1 METLRRF
8 QAIVLADLRER
19 TRALRFWVILAVVA
33 ALTWACF
40 PARESGQVAV
50 AIDDARGLYSSAWS
64 GLSLAMVYSTI
75 LAWLGFYLVRGTLVR
90 DFDSR
95 VWQLL
100 VATPMTR
107 AGYLLAKWA
116 SHMVVFCVVL
126 AVGLAVGVV
135 AQWVRAEDR
144 SFDLLE
150 MAKPVLVL
158 TLPALS
164 FTAFFAIAFDMV
176 PFLRRTAG
184 NVLYFFVWLLLFAA
198 ALNTLDPSASEW
210 ARSTWLSDPSGMSL
224 VERQLMQRL
233 PGIAPGLDPASVS
246 VGMNQ
251 IDGPIRVF
259 AWTQW
264 SVGAADLA
272 GRGLWL
278 LMSVLATALLAPFLD
293 RAARHTSVA
302 KASANAGRRLRWLDF
317 ALRPIERG
325 SAGVLVA
332 SELRLVLR
340 GRALWWW
347 AVLAI
352 SAVVQL
358 VAPVQAIAPA
368 VIMAWMMSL
377 DVFGRS
383 LLRERDTRTADLVM
397 TAPHAARRLLGA
409 RIVVALALAVGPALP
424 ALVRLAASSPAVAL
438 GLLVTAAVVALS
450 GLALAALCR
459 SPRPYE
465 LAMVFTAYLGVQ
477 GAGPLAFQAMPPAQL
492 PVVAAVA
499 VACAVVLAVAG
510 PALNRRSGA
519 ALAGRGTAR
528 TSAAGGGIAAP
539 TP

>member
-19 TRALRFWVILAVVA
+19 SRALRFWVILAVMA
-33 ALTWACF
+33 GLTWTCF
-40 PARESGQVAV
+40 PARESGHLAV
-50 AIDDARGLYSSAWS
+50 AIDEARGLYSSAWS
-64 GLSLAMVYSTI
+64 GLSLALVYSSM

-150 MAKPVLVL
+150 MVKPVLVL
-158 TLPALS
+158 TLPSLAI
-164 FTAFFAIAFDMV
+164 TAFFAIAFDMV

-184 NVLYFFVWLLLFAA
+184 NVLYFFTWLLMFAGT
-198 ALNTLDPSASEW
+198 LQTLDPSASEW
-210 ARSTWLSDPSGMSL
+210 ARHTWLSDPSGMSL
-224 VERQLMQRL
+224 VQRQLMKVL
-233 PGIAPGLDPASVS
+233 PVIAPGLDASNMS
-246 VGMNQ
+246 IGMNQ
-251 IDGPIRVF
+251 LDGPMRLF
-259 AWTQW
+259 TWTHW
-264 SVGAADLA
+264 SVGPADLA
-272 GRGLWL
+272 GRALWL
-278 LMSVLATALLAPFLD
+278 LLAMLATVSLAPFVD
-293 RAARHTSVA
+293 FAARYTSAA

-317 ALRPIERG
+317 VLRPIGRG
-325 SAGVLVA
+325 AAGVLVA

-340 GRALWWW
+340 GRPLWWW
-347 AVLAI
+347 AVLVVC
-352 SAVVQL
+352 AVVQ
-358 VAPVQAIAPA
+358 VAAPVEAMAGA
-368 VIMAWMMSL
+368 VIVAWMVSL

-383 LLRERDTRTADLVM
+383 VLRERDTRTAGLVM

-409 RIVVALALAVGPALP
+409 RVLVAMLLAVGPALP
-424 ALVRLAASSPAVAL
+424 ALLRLAGPAPAMAL
-438 GLLVTAAVVALS
+438 NLLATAAVVALS

-465 LAMVFTAYLGVQ
+465 LAMVFAAYLGVQ
-477 GAGPLAFQAMPPAQL
+477 GAGPLAFHATSPAMSATIAG
-492 PVVAAVA
+492 VAAG
-499 VACAVVLAVAG
+499 CAAVLALAWPSVNGRGAG
-510 PALNRRSGA
+510 GLAPWFTARPSEPERQR
-519 ALAGRGTAR
+519 LAG
-528 TSAAGGGIAAP
+528 
-539 TP
+539 